1 MKTPWSAIVFT
12 LGAAMLIVCASPAPA
27 QTVVAETTTG
37 SGVITDY
44 TPGGEAIIVREESST
59 SPLRYAITD
68 RTVFVDETG
77 APVVVEKIAS
87 GMPITVHYVRE
98 GDRMFAS
105 RVVVRRTMSPPA
117 VVTTPVVTERKVV
130 AASTTAG
137 GVITNF
143 TPGARMILRSE
154 SAEPLTY
161 AVTSRTAY
169 VDDAGNPVAVEL
181 IAPGAP
187 VTVHYVRDADRLVAS
202 RVVVARPAAVVSP
215 PPVIRQTTTTTT
227 TTKSDDDDDDD

>member
-1 MKTPWSAIVFT
+1 MKTHWSAIAFT
-12 LGAAMLIVCASPAPA
+12 LGVAAFIAWSSAAPA
-27 QTVVAETTTG
+27 QVAVAEVTG

-44 TPGGEAIIVREESST
+44 APGGEAIIVREESSST
-59 SPLRYAITD
+59 PIRYAVTE
-68 RTVFVDETG
+68 RTTFVDEAGTPLV
-77 APVVVEKIAS
+77 AEKITS

-98 GDRMFAS
+98 GDRMLAS
-105 RVVVRRTMSPPA
+105 RVVVRKTISAPA
-117 VVTTPVVTERKVV
+117 AVSTPVVTERKVV

-143 TPGARMILRSE
+143 TPGARLIVRSE

-161 AVTSRTAY
+161 AVTESTTY
-169 VDDAGNPVAVEL
+169 VDDGGTPIAVEQ

-187 VTVHYVRDADRLVAS
+187 VTVHYVRDAERLVAS
-202 RVVVARPAAVVSP
+202 RVIVARPAAAVSP

-227 TTKSDDDDDDD
+227 TTSDEDDDDD